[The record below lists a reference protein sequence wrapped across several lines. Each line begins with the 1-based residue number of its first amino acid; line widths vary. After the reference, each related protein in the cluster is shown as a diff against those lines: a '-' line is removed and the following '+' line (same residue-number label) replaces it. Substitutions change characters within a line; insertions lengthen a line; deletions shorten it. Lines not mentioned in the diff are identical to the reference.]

1 MALYSEMVPESLDT
15 ITPEER
21 NRLYRML
28 RVGMEVH
35 PDGTLE
41 VGGDTRVCNEGNTS

>member
-1 MALYSEMVPESLDT
+1 VALYSKMGPESLDT

-28 RVGMEVH
+28 RLGVEVH
-35 PDGTLE
+35 PDGRLR
-41 VGGDTRVCNEGNTS
+41 VGGGIRVCNEGNTS